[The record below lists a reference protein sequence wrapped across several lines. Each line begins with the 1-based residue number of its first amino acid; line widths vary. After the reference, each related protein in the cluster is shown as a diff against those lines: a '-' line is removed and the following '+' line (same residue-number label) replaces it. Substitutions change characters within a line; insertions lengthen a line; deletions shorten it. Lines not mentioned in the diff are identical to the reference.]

1 MAAVSFTLFG
11 FVSHFQTSHCY
22 FEIDLCF
29 VCIECLATSNS
40 NSNSN
45 EISFQFAAS
54 SRSSVAESIFT
65 FCFPPLRAF
74 EN

>member
-40 NSNSN
+40 NSN
-45 EISFQFAAS
+45 EISFQFAAF